1 MKTLLKPAALAC
13 LLLLSARPLV
23 SQLQQPVAPVNV
35 IFDDDMSISV
45 DDVGNHAVLWGLSD
59 RGEVNVLALICSSA
73 NDYSAPTMRA
83 IANYYGHPNVPIG
96 AHKGM
101 TPTLEN
107 SANSNYTQQITN
119 QFGTPGDTRANY
131 PDAVTVYRQALAN
144 APDHSVHI
152 VASGYYQP
160 LQALLQS
167 QPDSISPLTGMQ
179 LVTQKVKRLVS
190 EAGWFPSGNEHNFRV
205 DADAASFVFANWP
218 VEIVSL
224 GAQMNQDVITGP
236 SSTADPTKDP
246 VKDAWQ
252 LFNGGNSVPGFGQVA
267 LLFTARGLGTNFI
280 ASGLNGQTTVGP
292 TTSQCAGCNGWSQT
306 PNMQQSY
313 LNKQATAAQLEA
325 ILNPLLQSSSNMPIL
340 RSISPTSVPAG
351 SSQTITLTGTN
362 FFADSQILFNGS
374 SRPTTFLG
382 STQLSVQ
389 LSGSDLAN
397 PGTQTLSV
405 SNPEGGGWQSGA
417 QNLTVFTTAPTLTG
431 ISPSSAIAGSGP
443 LTLTATGTNFTA
455 TSLVQVNG
463 ASRSTAFVSSTQL
476 TATLTAGDLANA
488 GSLSITVTSSG
499 GTSAPLIFT
508 VNNPV
513 PSLTSISPSTT
524 FAGGAAFTLTVNG
537 TNFVNGSV
545 VQVNGS
551 SRTTSFVSSTQ
562 LSAAIPASDI
572 ASAGTLSIT
581 VLNPAPGGGASAALS
596 LVVNNPPPSLTSI
609 SPSTTFVGGP
619 AFTLTV
625 NGTNFVNGSVV
636 QVNGSSRTTTFV
648 SSTQLTAAIPASDIA
663 SAGALSITVV
673 NPAPGGGT
681 SAALTLAVN
690 NPNPAPSLSSI
701 LPASVIAGSGG
712 FTLTLSG
719 GNFIAGSVVQVNGSS
734 RSTTF
739 VSSTQ
744 LSAAIPASDIAS
756 AGTLS
761 ITVVNPA
768 PGGGA
773 SAALSL
779 VINNPVPTLTS
790 ISPSA
795 TFTGG
800 AAFTLTVNGTNF
812 VGGSVV
818 QVNGSNRTTTFV
830 SSTQLSAAIPASDI
844 ASAGTLSITV
854 VNPGGAS
861 GSLTLTVNNPAPS
874 LTSISPSATTVGSPA
889 FTLTVNGSNFVNGS
903 VVQVNGSIRT
913 TTFVSGTQLSAAIP
927 AGDVASVGTLSVSV
941 INPAPGGGASV
952 ALSLAVNNPGPSLS
966 SISPAGVTPG
976 SGGFTLTLSGGNF
989 IPGSVVQVNGSSRTT
1004 TFVSATQL
1012 TAAIPASDVASAG
1025 NLSVS
1030 VVNPSPG
1037 GGTSAALS
1045 LAVTNANPL
1054 PTLSGLSPDSVIAG
1068 SGGFTLTLNGSNFV
1082 PSSVV
1087 QFNGS
1092 NRPTTF
1098 VSSTQLTAAIPASDV
1113 ATAAFPSISVFT
1125 PAPGGGI
1132 WSLTFAVN
1140 NPLPTLSSLS
1150 PDSVIT
1156 GSGGFTLTLNGSNFI
1171 PSSVVQ
1177 FNGSNRPTTFVSSTQ
1192 LTAAISASDV
1202 ASASFPS
1209 ISVVN
1214 PGPGGGVWSLT
1225 FAVNNP
1231 QPTIS
1236 GISPDSV
1243 TAGSSGFTLTIS
1255 GTNFIPESVV
1265 QVNGSSRNTTFV
1277 SSTQLSATIP
1287 AGDVASAGDLSV
1299 SVVNPGPGGGVWAAT
1314 LGVR

>member
-1 MKTLLKPAALAC
+1 MKRLSSAAAMAC
-13 LLLLSARPLV
+13 LLLFSAIPLF
-23 SQLQQPVAPVNV
+23 SQLQDPVAPVNI
-35 IFDDDMSISV
+35 IFDDDMSMSV

-101 TPTLEN
+101 TPILEN
-107 SANSNYTQQITN
+107 SATSSYTQQITN

-131 PDAVTVYRQALAN
+131 PDAVIVYRQALAS
-144 APDHSVHI
+144 APDHSVYI

-167 QPDSISPLTGMQ
+167 QPDSISPLTGIQ

-218 VEIVSL
+218 GEIVSS
-224 GAQMNQDVITGP
+224 GAQMSQDVITGP
-236 SSTADPTKDP
+236 SSTADATKDP

-252 LFNGGNSVPGFGQVA
+252 LANGGNPVAGFGQVA
-267 LLFTARGLGTNFI
+267 LLFAVRGLGTNFI
-280 ASGLNGQTTVGP
+280 ASGFNGQTTVFP
-292 TTSQCAGCNGWSQT
+292 TTSQCAGCNSWSQT

-351 SSQTITLTGTN
+351 SSQTITLTGSN
-362 FFADSQILFNGS
+362 FFADSQILFNGN

-405 SNPEGGGWQSGA
+405 SNPEGGGWQSGS

-443 LTLTATGTNFTA
+443 LTLTATGTNFA
-455 TSLVQVNG
+455 DISVVQVNG

-513 PSLTSISPSTT
+513 PSLASISPSTT
-524 FAGGAAFTLTVNG
+524 FAGGPAFTLTVNG

-551 SRTTSFVSSTQ
+551 SRTTSFVSGTQ

-581 VLNPAPGGGASAALS
+581 VVNPAPGGGASAALS

-609 SPSTTFVGGP
+609 SPSTAFAGGP

-663 SAGALSITVV
+663 SAG
-673 NPAPGGGT
+673 
-681 SAALTLAVN
+681 
-690 NPNPAPSLSSI
+690 
-701 LPASVIAGSGG
+701 
-712 FTLTLSG
+712 
-719 GNFIAGSVVQVNGSS
+719 
-734 RSTTF
+734 
-739 VSSTQ
+739 
-744 LSAAIPASDIAS
+744 
-756 AGTLS
+756 TLS
-761 ITVVNPA
+761 ITVVNPD
-768 PGGGA
+768 GGA
-773 SAALSL
+773 SAALAL
-779 VINNPVPTLTS
+779 VVNNPIPTLTS
-790 ISPSA
+790 ISPST
-795 TFTGG
+795 TFAGG

-812 VGGSVV
+812 INGSVV
-818 QVNGSNRTTTFV
+818 QVNGSSRTTTFV

-844 ASAGTLSITV
+844 ASAGTRSITV

-861 GSLTLTVNNPAPS
+861 GSLTLTVNNPVPS
-874 LTSISPSATTVGSPA
+874 LTSISPSATTVGGPA
-889 FTLTVNGSNFVNGS
+889 FTLTVNGTNFVNG
-903 VVQVNGSIRT
+903 
-913 TTFVSGTQLSAAIP
+913 
-927 AGDVASVGTLSVSV
+927 
-941 INPAPGGGASV
+941 
-952 ALSLAVNNPGPSLS
+952 
-966 SISPAGVTPG
+966 
-976 SGGFTLTLSGGNF
+976 
-989 IPGSVVQVNGSSRTT
+989 
-1004 TFVSATQL
+1004 
-1012 TAAIPASDVASAG
+1012 
-1025 NLSVS
+1025 
-1030 VVNPSPG
+1030 
-1037 GGTSAALS
+1037 
-1045 LAVTNANPL
+1045 
-1054 PTLSGLSPDSVIAG
+1054 
-1068 SGGFTLTLNGSNFV
+1068 
-1082 PSSVV
+1082 
-1087 QFNGS
+1087 
-1092 NRPTTF
+1092 
-1098 VSSTQLTAAIPASDV
+1098 
-1113 ATAAFPSISVFT
+1113 
-1125 PAPGGGI
+1125 
-1132 WSLTFAVN
+1132 
-1140 NPLPTLSSLS
+1140 
-1150 PDSVIT
+1150 
-1156 GSGGFTLTLNGSNFI
+1156 
-1171 PSSVVQ
+1171 
-1177 FNGSNRPTTFVSSTQ
+1177 
-1192 LTAAISASDV
+1192 
-1202 ASASFPS
+1202 
-1209 ISVVN
+1209 
-1214 PGPGGGVWSLT
+1214 
-1225 FAVNNP
+1225 
-1231 QPTIS
+1231 
-1236 GISPDSV
+1236 
-1243 TAGSSGFTLTIS
+1243 
-1255 GTNFIPESVV
+1255 SVV

-1277 SSTQLSATIP
+1277 SGTQLSATIP
-1287 AGDVASAGDLSV
+1287 ASDIASAGTLSIT
-1299 SVVNPGPGGGVWAAT
+1299 VVNPAPGGGTSAHLTFTVNNPVPSVSSVSPNPVVSVLSGYT
-1314 LGVR
+1314 LTISGSGFVSGSVVQIDGAQYPTTFVSSTQLKAQVANSGLLSLGGHAVTVFNPAPGGGTSNSVTVTVISLL